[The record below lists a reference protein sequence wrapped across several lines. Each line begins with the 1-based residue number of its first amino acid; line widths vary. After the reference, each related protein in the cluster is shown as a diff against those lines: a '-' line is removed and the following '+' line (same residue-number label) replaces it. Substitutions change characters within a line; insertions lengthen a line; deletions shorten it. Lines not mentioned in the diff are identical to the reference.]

1 MKTIEQLETRIEDLQ
16 QSLEVALEELNAWKK
31 LSIIGETPERVYD
44 FWRKNQIKMFKY
56 QREAMVWKDRAK
68 KLV

>member
-1 MKTIEQLETRIEDLQ
+1 MQLEYELEDAR

-31 LSIIGETPERVYD
+31 LSILGETPERVYD